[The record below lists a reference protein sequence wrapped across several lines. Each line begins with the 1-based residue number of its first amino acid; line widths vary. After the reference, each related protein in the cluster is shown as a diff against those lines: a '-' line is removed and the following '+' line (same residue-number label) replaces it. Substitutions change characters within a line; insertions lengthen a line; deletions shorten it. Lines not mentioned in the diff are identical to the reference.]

1 MKNSIEMLVA
11 FPTIKKN
18 VNEARSIN
26 AVIGSQEFTQ
36 FSRACKLAK
45 FVGASVDELK
55 KTAWNVVKDQNPN
68 IEWKPFL
75 EDLFS
80 LTYSYIARLQ
90 RLAKISPETLSN
102 YVDTCRNAGKIPN
115 ILDCISFAENGA
127 TDDDG
132 KETPKKFK
140 PLTISFKGKKASLND
155 KGTFTTTLTPDEMR
169 DLISLLQSK
178 LV

>member
-18 VNEARSIN
+18 VNEARAIN

-45 FVGASVDELK
+45 FVGLTVDELK
-55 KTAWNVVKDQNPN
+55 RTAWNVVKEQNTG

-90 RLAKISPETLSN
+90 RLAKIEPAVLDN
-102 YVDTCRNAGKIPN
+102 YIQACRDAGKIPN
-115 ILDCISFAENGA
+115 ILDAISFAENGA
-127 TDDDG
+127 KDDDG
-132 KETPKKFK
+132 ENKPKNYK
-140 PLTISFKGKKASLND
+140 PLTISFRGKKASLND

-169 DLISLLQSK
+169 ALISLLQSK

>member
-1 MKNSIEMLVA
+1 MKTSVEMLAA

-18 VNEARSIN
+18 VNEARAIN

-36 FSRACKLAK
+36 FGRACKLAK
-45 FVGASVDELK
+45 FVGLTVDELK

-68 IEWKPFL
+68 VEWKPFL

-102 YVDTCRNAGKIPN
+102 YVETCRNAGKIPN
-115 ILDCISFAENGA
+115 ILDAISFAENGA
-127 TDDDG
+127 KDDDG
-132 KETPKKFK
+132 ENKPKNYK
-140 PLTISFKGKKASLND
+140 PLTISFRGKKASLND

-169 DLISLLQSK
+169 ALIALLQSK